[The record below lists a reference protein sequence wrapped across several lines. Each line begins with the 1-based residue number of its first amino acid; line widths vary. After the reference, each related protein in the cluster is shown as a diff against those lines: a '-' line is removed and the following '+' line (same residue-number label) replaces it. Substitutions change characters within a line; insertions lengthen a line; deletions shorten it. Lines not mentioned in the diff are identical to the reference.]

1 MKENFREI
9 FNSSVA
15 KGINYRA
22 VCIYIYENGPS
33 TAPQISKNI
42 GLSLP
47 TVCHAVEFGVN
58 MGLLVPGEMLGAE
71 CGRKAQLYKVNTDHM
86 HSMLIYLDSDT
97 VSYMTADFVFGTVKN
112 GSVPAENENV
122 LSVLDDLIEASIA
135 EDPLIKMAAV
145 AVSGVVCKGAVVE
158 SKSFPSLKGVNIVE
172 HISEKFGVSVVAD
185 NDFHAVA
192 HVALNYSDCEDSTA
206 LFYAYGKRNSGFAII
221 ADGNVLCG
229 ASGAAGELE
238 DISLCVLGSDT
249 ERIEFCGEQL
259 SILISLMNPNK
270 VIIYELN
277 DGLDTERLISLTK
290 EKVTPYLL
298 PEFKLR
304 KTFFED
310 CFLGLKA
317 MLKIK
322 VNRDILSQVK

>member
-1 MKENFREI
+1 MKETFREI

-22 VCIYIYENGPS
+22 VCVYIYENGPS

-58 MGLLVPGEMLGAE
+58 MGFLVPDGTVGAE
-71 CGRKAQLYKVNTDHM
+71 CGRKAQLYKVNTEHM
-86 HSMLIYLDSDT
+86 HSLLIYLDSGT
-97 VSYMTADFVFGTVKN
+97 VSYMTADFVFGTLKS
-112 GSVPAENENV
+112 GSAPAENENV
-122 LSVLDDLIEASIA
+122 LSVLDELIEASLA
-135 EDPLIKMAAV
+135 ADPLIKLAAI
-145 AVSGVVCKGAVVE
+145 AVSGVVCKGTVVE
-158 SKSFPSLKGVNIVE
+158 SKSFPSLKGVNLVG
-172 HISEKFGVSVVAD
+172 HISERFGISVVAD
-185 NDFHAVA
+185 NDFHAAA
-192 HVALNYSDCEDSTA
+192 HVALNYSDCKDSTA
-206 LFYAYGKRNSGFAII
+206 LFYAYGKLNSGFAII

-249 ERIEFCGEQL
+249 ERIEFCSEQL
-259 SILISLMNPNK
+259 SILISLMNPDK
-270 VIIYELN
+270 VVVYELCE
-277 DGLDTERLISLTK
+277 GLDTDRLVSSTK
-290 EKVTPYLL
+290 EKLTPYLL

-304 KTFFED
+304 KTFFDD
-310 CFLGLKA
+310 CFLGLKE

-322 VNRDILSQVK
+322 VNRDVLSQVK